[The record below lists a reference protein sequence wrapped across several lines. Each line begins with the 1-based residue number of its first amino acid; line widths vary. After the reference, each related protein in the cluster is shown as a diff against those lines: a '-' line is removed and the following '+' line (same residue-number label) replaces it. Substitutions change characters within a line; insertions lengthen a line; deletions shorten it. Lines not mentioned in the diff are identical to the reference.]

1 MSEMGFASIRAQ
13 LITPAATESF
23 VQFDLTTQAQVLNYE
38 SLASGHIAPIGME
51 FIRTKGHK
59 GKETLVSTVQVINSR
74 LQKRTFLVT
83 ERATLA
89 DFSLFAAFA
98 PVANFDA
105 SIFAAHANFVRWFN
119 TIGARVKFTQLTHDR
134 RFINF
139 HSLTRS
145 GLKNCHFLEFLAKL
159 DGEISEWLKKHQNW
173 ALTSSMP
180 SLLVTWK
187 KS

>member
-1 MSEMGFASIRAQ
+1 MDSEILMFFLDMSEMGYASIRAQ

-23 VQFDLTTQAQVLNYE
+23 GQFDLTTQAQILNYE
-38 SLASGHIAPIGME
+38 SLASGHVAPIGME

-59 GKETLVSTVQVINSR
+59 GKEILVSTIQVVNSR

-89 DFSLFAAFA
+89 DFALFAAYA
-98 PVANFDA
+98 PVAKFDA

-145 GLKNCHFLEFLAKL
+145 SLKQIVNFGEFLP
-159 DGEISEWLKKHQNW
+159 H
-173 ALTSSMP
+173 LT
-180 SLLVTWK
+180 VK
-187 KS
+187 F